1 MPFRRFFVMS
11 EFPPGEVSRRVVP
24 MVKLGMLLLLSALL
38 INLPGLARAEGR
50 RALTQSDLLEL
61 LNGGVYS
68 ERVAT
73 LVQERGIAFV
83 PTDQF
88 LQSLK
93 NAGAR
98 GELLRAVM
106 SARRTLP
113 QEAMPVG
120 PSTVQEVAQSP
131 ALEEGSAAPPELASG
146 SRITMENWPQY
157 RQFMPAGMIE
167 LFEGNHFWKMPADIE
182 IDVGP
187 TVLEDIPDGYAQ
199 ATERHAGQARV
210 VHYPDGR
217 NDVLNYSAGE
227 PFPRPQEPDKGY
239 KLLADLWFAY
249 VPHLAVGSPGNLLN
263 TCTQDRLGDINCL
276 RLSYVYRQTAY
287 NTDPGIPR
295 DDPSAK
301 DVWYTEWIMVEEPE
315 QAKYTTQ
322 LTLFSR
328 DNQRAQDLYM
338 YLPSL
343 RLTIRGSL
351 ASRCSPVVGT
361 DYVQDDY
368 KSVGFN
374 GGIAIFDARFLEH
387 RKILALTGKFKPLAG
402 DFPNNYFM
410 PLGWPKPSWG
420 AWQLRDVDVID
431 VRRIPSEQAGYC
443 FGKRIIYEDSRT
455 HYALWEDAYDS
466 AMRLWKSAFVAQRLT
481 HGSRIGYVPGAVTS
495 SVWDFQNDHMT
506 NVSTQDKYGHDLLAD
521 YDVPAEFQDF
531 STYATPAGLA
541 RIMK

>member
-1 MPFRRFFVMS
+1 MSDARSGKVRRRIAPIIKF
-11 EFPPGEVSRRVVP
+11 GI
-24 MVKLGMLLLLSALL
+24 LLLALALL
-38 INLPGLARAEGR
+38 TNLPGPARAEGR

-73 LVQERGIAFV
+73 LVQQRGIAFV

-88 LQSLK
+88 LAALK
-93 NAGAR
+93 DAGAKR
-98 GELLRAVM
+98 DLLHAVL
-106 SARRTLP
+106 SARRELP
-113 QEAMPVG
+113 QGAAPLKILTEQKAEQP
-120 PSTVQEVAQSP
+120 P
-131 ALEEGSAAPPELASG
+131 ALAERPAPPPEAALA
-146 SRITMENWPQY
+146 SRITMQNWRQY
-157 RQFMPAGMIE
+157 QQFMPVGMIE
-167 LFEGNHFWKMPADIE
+167 LFEGNQFWKMPADIE
-182 IDVGP
+182 LEVGP
-187 TVLEDIPDGYAQ
+187 TVLEDIPAGYAQ
-199 ATERHAGQARV
+199 ATERYAGQARV

-217 NDVLNYSAGE
+217 NDVVNYSAGE

-249 VPHLAVGSPGNLLN
+249 VPHLAVGARGNLLN

-276 RLSYVYRQTAY
+276 KLSYVYRQTAY

-301 DVWYTEWIMVEEPE
+301 NVWYTEWVMVEEPE

-328 DNQRAQDLYM
+328 DNQRTQDLYL

-361 DYVQDDY
+361 DYIQDDY

-387 RKILALTGKFKPLAG
+387 RKMLALTGKLEPLAG

-431 VRRIPSEQAGYC
+431 VRRIPGEQAGYC

-466 AMRLWKSAFVAQRLT
+466 AMHLWKSAFVAQRLT
-481 HGSRIGYVPGAVTS
+481 HATRLGYVPGAVTS

-521 YDVPAEFQDF
+521 YDVPAEYQDF